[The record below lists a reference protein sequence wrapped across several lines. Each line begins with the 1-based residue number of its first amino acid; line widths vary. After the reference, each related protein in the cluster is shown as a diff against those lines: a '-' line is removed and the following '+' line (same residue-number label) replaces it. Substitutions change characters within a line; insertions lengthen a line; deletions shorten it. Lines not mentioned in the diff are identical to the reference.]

1 MKRGPKDLQQ
11 HWPHLPRFKL
21 HGSNNPLV
29 NDMYEK
35 KRRDL
40 LDKKAPKANLTPFG
54 WSLVGPRRK
63 FSSDG
68 P

>member
-35 KRRDL
+35 KGEIYWIRKRLKPTL
-40 LDKKAPKANLTPFG
+40 LRL
-54 WSLVGPRRK
+54 
-63 FSSDG
+63 DG